1 MTPTR
6 APPAEPPA
14 ERVVRGPSKRAQHAS
29 MERGIERIAEMQER
43 RLAQEEVNRRQEKRE
58 DYQRQEQQ
66 RADDRERQEQQRA
79 DDREGKEWKTSR
91 GNRLLA
97 VTGRFCVVVTRLA
110 TILDEQ

>member
-29 MERGIERIAEMQER
+29 MESGIERIAEMQER

-58 DYQRQEQQ
+58 DYQ
-66 RADDRERQEQQRA
+66 RQEQQRA